1 MVSPESLYVFTLL
14 NVVDIMT
21 TAEGLRRGAYEAN
34 PVARKMLE
42 RFGVAGL
49 FILKYLGM
57 GLVILIGAT
66 TNALETS
73 IWIANIVLSIVA
85 AWNSATILKLKQR
98 TK

>member
-1 MVSPESLYVFTLL
+1 MVSTETLYVFTLL

-21 TAEGLRRGAYEAN
+21 TVEGLRRGAYEAN

-42 RFGVAGL
+42 KFGVAGL

-66 TNALETS
+66 TNTLETS
-73 IWIANIVLSIVA
+73 IWIANIMLSIVA
-85 AWNSATILKLKQR
+85 AWNSAIILKLKQR